1 MFSYNIKNGIYNV
14 LHRCVT
20 VLTPLEKEEAR
31 LNIFKIHSRV
41 MNLTRAINIRKFA
54 EHMGGSSGAEGKGVC
69 TEAAMYALRE

>member
-1 MFSYNIKNGIYNV
+1 MCYCTDSAGN
-14 LHRCVT
+14 
-20 VLTPLEKEEAR
+20 EEAR